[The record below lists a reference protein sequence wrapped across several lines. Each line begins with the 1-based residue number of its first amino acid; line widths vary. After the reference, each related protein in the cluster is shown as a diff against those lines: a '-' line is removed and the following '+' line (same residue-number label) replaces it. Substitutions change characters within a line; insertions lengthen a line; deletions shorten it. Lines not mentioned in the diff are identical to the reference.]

1 MPNDS
6 HPKVSVIVPNY
17 NHAPFLRQ
25 RLDSIIRQT
34 FQDFELILLD
44 DCSTDDSR
52 IILSEYAA
60 DVRVHMYFNDSNSGS
75 PFKQWNKGVGSARG
89 KYIWI
94 AESDDYADERLLGE
108 LVSRLDNDS
117 DVVLCN
123 SRSWRVTATGEIIG
137 FLDSP
142 LAQNTKKWTQD
153 FCADG
158 REECQKYLVYCCTVL
173 NASSVLFRKDTFDQ
187 VGGAD
192 RDMRMC
198 ADWKLWAA
206 MALRGKI
213 AYVGGN
219 PLNYY
224 REHNASA
231 TSKSLQSGIYAVEYL
246 QVVNW
251 ILQNVTLTEE
261 ARQKLCDYL
270 FEFWYPEVLT
280 NRVSLKHRRAILA
293 NARAIDRRALR
304 RLIRPGLASLRL
316 TLLRRW
322 RSFRSSLFSAA
333 GAGKCD

>member
-1 MPNDS
+1 VNNKFTPT
-6 HPKVSVIVPNY
+6 VSVIVPNY
-17 NHAPFLRQ
+17 NHARFLRQ
-25 RLDSIIRQT
+25 RLDSILHQK

-52 IILSEYAA
+52 LILSEYER
-60 DVRVHMYFNDSNSGS
+60 DPRVRMQFNGENSGS
-75 PFKQWNKGVGSARG
+75 PFRQWNKGVWSARG

-153 FCADG
+153 FSADG
-158 REECQKYLVYCCTVL
+158 REECQKYLVYCCTIL

-198 ADWKLWAA
+198 GDWKLWAA

-213 AYVGGN
+213 AYVGGT
-219 PLNYY
+219 PLNYH

-231 TSKSLQSGIYAVEYL
+231 TSKSLQSGIYTVEYL
-246 QVVNW
+246 KVVNW

-261 ARQKLCDYL
+261 ARQNLCDYL

-280 NRVSLKHRRAILA
+280 NRISLRHRRTILA

-304 RLIRPGLASLRL
+304 KLIRPGLASLRL

-322 RSFRSSLFSAA
+322 LSFRSGLFSAA
-333 GAGKCD
+333 GSKKRD